1 MLLDAPAWPTCSPS
15 LGATPR
21 STQTS
26 GQTGAAPSTQ
36 GLLPGTWTVH
46 GGQAQDAPGHHCSE
60 VQGTGVTWGDRQQL
74 VVGLGPGR
82 PGDMGALWTRSVS

>member
-36 GLLPGTWTVH
+36 GLLPGTWTVR